1 MPGEAAIASLTIFHL
16 GRMIM
21 TETALDGPAL
31 EHHPETERFESSDRA
46 LIEECLMRLERA
58 LPQPTEDVC
67 DARWGLVFC
76 DASGARVKTFY
87 LDKFGEIGI
96 LDGATV
102 EISDP
107 SFIEWLRERYGE
119 DSVLI

>member
-1 MPGEAAIASLTIFHL
+1 
-16 GRMIM
+16 
-21 TETALDGPAL
+21 
-31 EHHPETERFESSDRA
+31 
-46 LIEECLMRLERA
+46 
-58 LPQPTEDVC
+58 
-67 DARWGLVFC
+67 
-76 DASGARVKTFY
+76 VKTFY